1 MIEAVRAA
9 RGERIS
15 MLRSID
21 LGAPVAE
28 QDSLLYEARVE
39 TGAFTDLF
47 RDRVDLVPGT
57 KGSGKT
63 ALYRLISE
71 YVKHLMLKTRV
82 VLITG
87 VEAAGDPVF
96 LAFKSR
102 FEKLSEMEFENFW
115 RVYFVALISDKFLKS
130 REYREFLV
138 GADSYVKGVEEKCKS
153 AKIPTAQRP
162 RGFRQIVEAV
172 LRRVKLRIGTASQ
185 STEGFDYSLVEVEPA
200 ANDAPAATSVSDA
213 PVFLNEIHDAIVRLL
228 INADVK
234 IWILLDRLDEVFPR
248 RTPLERTALRSLL
261 RATRNFPTER
271 VRIKIFLRD
280 DILENVVL
288 GSEGFTALSHIEAR
302 CATTL
307 KWGAKEINLLI
318 VKRFA
323 ANHRVRR
330 LCAIAKSRIDDNDM
344 EHAEEVFYRIFPSQ
358 VISGKNQSRTSEWI
372 YHHCEDGR
380 GVVTPRDVIDLLEFA
395 VKAQIAYLQRG
406 GHPEPDCLI
415 GAQALK
421 DALGELSKKKCRTY
435 LEAEFPQFW
444 PEIRKFEHA
453 KAEHNSQSLQKLLGK
468 GWHEKVDD
476 LMAIGFLQKR
486 PQSKSFIIPFVFR
499 PGLAVRQGKAF

>member
-1 MIEAVRAA
+1 MTENARAA
-9 RGERIS
+9 RTERIAL
-15 MLRSID
+15 LRSID

-63 ALYRLISE
+63 ALYRMISE
-71 YVKHLMLKTRV
+71 YAKPVMRKTRV

-102 FEKLSEMEFENFW
+102 FEKLSEIEFENFW

-130 REYREFLV
+130 REHHDLLE
-138 GADSYVKGVEEKCKS
+138 GMESYAEIVDRKCKQ
-153 AKIPTAQRP
+153 ARIPTSEKP

-185 STEGFDYSLVEVEPA
+185 RAEGVDYSLLEVEPA
-200 ANDAPAATSVSDA
+200 KDNSDTTSTSEA

-228 INADVK
+228 INAEVK
-234 IWILLDRLDEVFPR
+234 LWVLLDRLDEVFPR
-248 RTPLERTALRSLL
+248 RTPLERTALRALL
-261 RATRNFPTER
+261 RATRNFPPER
-271 VRIKIFLRD
+271 IRIKIFLRD

-288 GSEGFTALSHIEAR
+288 GGEGFTALTHVEAR
-302 CATTL
+302 CAPTL
-307 KWGAKEINLLI
+307 KWGAKEINLMI
-318 VKRFA
+318 VKRFS

-330 LCAIAKSRIDDNDM
+330 LCAIAKSRIDDNEM
-344 EHAEEVFYRIFPSQ
+344 EHADEVFYRIFPTQ
-358 VISGKNQSRTSEWI
+358 VVSGKNQSATSDWI

-395 VKAQIAYLQRG
+395 VKAQIDQLQRG
-406 GHPEPDCLI
+406 ARPDADCVI
-415 GAQALK
+415 GSQALK
-421 DALGELSKKKCRTY
+421 DALVDLSKKKCRTY
-435 LEAEFPQFW
+435 LQAEFPQFW
-444 PEIRKFEHA
+444 PDLRKFENA
-453 KAEHNSQSLQKLLGK
+453 KAEHNNQSLQKLLGK
-468 GWHEKVDD
+468 NYHEKIDD
-476 LMAIGFLQKR
+476 LLAIGFLQKR
-486 PQSKSFIIPFVFR
+486 PQSKSFIIPFLFR